1 MFIKEINIM
10 ADGQKKSGNDID
22 QIRNLIFGEHIE
34 LIQKKFESM
43 QKQIEKINKKISEN
57 MRLNERKFTEFKNQ
71 SMDNNESIQGNIQKL
86 SSELDKQIENLRKEI
101 LAELMTLS
109 VEKTNKDLLAEFFIE
124 LGNRIKDD
132 SKNISN
138 P

>member
-1 MFIKEINIM
+1 MV
-10 ADGQKKSGNDID
+10 DGQKKSGNDID
-22 QIRNLIFGEHIE
+22 QIRNLIFGEQIE
-34 LIQKKFESM
+34 TIQKKFESI

-71 SMDNNESIQGNIQKL
+71 SMDTNESIQGNIKKL

-101 LAELMTLS
+101 LAELMILS
-109 VEKTNKDLLAEFFIE
+109 VEKTNKDLLADFFIE

-138 P
+138 Q

>member
-1 MFIKEINIM
+1 M

-22 QIRNLIFGEHIE
+22 QIRNLIFGEQIE
-34 LIQKKFESM
+34 LIQKKFESI

-57 MRLNERKFTEFKNQ
+57 MRLNERKFIEFKNQ
-71 SMDNNESIQGNIQKL
+71 SMDTNESMQGNIQKL

-101 LAELMTLS
+101 LAELMILS
-109 VEKTNKDLLAEFFIE
+109 VEKTNKDLLADFFIE

-138 P
+138 Q